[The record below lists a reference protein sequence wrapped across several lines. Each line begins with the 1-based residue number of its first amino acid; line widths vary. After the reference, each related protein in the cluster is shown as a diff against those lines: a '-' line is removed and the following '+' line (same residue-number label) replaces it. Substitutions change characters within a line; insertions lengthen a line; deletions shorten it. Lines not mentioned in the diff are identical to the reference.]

1 MCTALVTTIN
11 FEHVQNI
18 SISNNTINTA
28 TIHTYVVYIV
38 TSSDNSQKISNFTDS
53 EIFV

>member
-18 SISNNTINTA
+18 SISNNTIHTA
-28 TIHTYVVYIV
+28 TIHTYIV

-53 EIFV
+53 EIFT